1 MPTADEIQKA
11 MTEGITFRG
20 SGPGTPQKEEFKT
33 KAKKKAYITGSHGS
47 GSAKK
52 KARLWF
58 CQEKGRYTGK
68 KGFTV

>member
-20 SGPGTPQKEEFKT
+20 SGPGTPQKEKFKT

-52 KARLWF
+52 KADIRAKRASRSS
-58 CQEKGRYTGK
+58 QQKSK
-68 KGFTV
+68 